1 MHFKLQDIAILI
13 NSFFKVNILNKIII
27 LFNGNNM
34 TGRVAP
40 HWYTFGLMVFF
51 GCATNPNA

>member
-27 LFNGNNM
+27 LFSGNNM

-40 HWYTFGLMVFF
+40 H
-51 GCATNPNA
+51 